1 MTNVRPRLCRH
12 FVWLMSLGLLLPGLA
27 PFTRAEDAPDLR
39 KVVPEVLGTEQRR
52 AAAGMIGRHIR
63 RRTTEVNARN
73 REAWY
78 RIKTRAQWEQY
89 RDERIERLRRSL
101 GEFPPPPDKLAV
113 HTTGVVHGD
122 GFTVENLAYESRPGQ
137 WVPGNLYVPDPP
149 RPSMPGLLIA
159 HAHHRDKPQ
168 DELQDMGMT
177 WARAGCLVLVI
188 DQVGY
193 GERRAHPFSRPEDF
207 PTPYLVNRQDY
218 HFRYDSGVQLQLLGD
233 SLMGWMVWDLRRGID
248 LLLTRDGIDP
258 KRIILLGAVAGGGD
272 PAAVTAALDRRV
284 ACCVPFNFG
293 GPQPETPYPL
303 PDDAE
308 TSFNYL
314 GDTYW
319 DSTRGLRQG
328 GRDDFLHWVIVASIA
343 PRRLIHAH
351 EFAWDQERDPVWKRS
366 QRIWGEFYGAAD
378 NLGYAHGKG
387 LLTLH
392 PPEASHCTN
401 IGKFHRRMIHPLFE
415 RWFGI
420 KVTEKDEYHAPRP
433 PEQLVCLTPRAR
445 QELQPKSL
453 TELMSKVGQER
464 VEKAR
469 KRLAAKSPAERR
481 RLLHDDWSNLL
492 GPVTPSRP
500 PVVRAKS
507 TDDQPVAGARVERIV
522 LEVEPG
528 IVVPVIL
535 LTPVKRTGRL
545 PAVIG
550 LAQAGKAGFL
560 KERADEVATL
570 LRGGTAVVLPDLR
583 GTGETCAGDARGP
596 ESDDT
601 NLSVHVQ
608 LFGETLLGQRL
619 RDLRSVLAYLRAREE
634 IDARRLG
641 LWGDSFTPPNRPDT
655 DFRVPRRVEGGPRE
669 PEPLGGL
676 LALLGALFEDD
687 VQAVYAA
694 GGLVGY
700 QLVLTHFAVLIPH
713 DVSVPGAL
721 TAGDLCDLAGSL
733 APRPLRLEALVD
745 PQNRLLPVAALRRA
759 YGPAVESY
767 AGTPESLRIEAQRSS
782 PARWLLAQLGMNQFG
797 H

>member
-1 MTNVRPRLCRH
+1 
-12 FVWLMSLGLLLPGLA
+12 LLPGLA
-27 PFTRAEDAPDLR
+27 PLAVADDAAGLR
-39 KVVPEVLGTEQRR
+39 KIVPEVIGVEQRR
-52 AAAGMIGRHIR
+52 MAAGMIERDIR
-63 RRTTEVNARN
+63 RRTAEVNARN

-78 RIKTRAQWEQY
+78 RIRTRAQWEQY

-101 GEFPPPPDKLAV
+101 GEFPPPPEKLAMR
-113 HTTGVVHGD
+113 TTGVVNGD
-122 GFTVENLAYESRPGQ
+122 GFTIENLVYESRPGQ
-137 WVPGNLYVPDPP
+137 WVPGNLYVPNPP
-149 RPSMPGLLIA
+149 RPSMPGLLLA

-168 DELQDMGMT
+168 EELQDMGMT
-177 WARAGCLVLVI
+177 WAGAGCLVLVI
-188 DQVGY
+188 DKVGY

-207 PTPYLVNRQDY
+207 PKPYLVSRQDY

-248 LLLTRDGIDP
+248 LLLAREGIDP

-293 GPQPETPYPL
+293 GPQPETPFPF

-319 DSTRGLRQG
+319 DSTRGLSLG

-351 EFAWDQERDPVWKRS
+351 EFSWDRERDPVWKRY
-366 QRIWGEFYGAAD
+366 QKIWGEFYGAAD

-420 KVTEKDEYHAPRP
+420 KVTEQDEYHAPRP
-433 PEQLVCLTPRAR
+433 PAQLVCLTDKAR

-453 TELMSKVGQER
+453 TELMTKLGQER

-469 KRLAAKSPAERR
+469 SRLAGKSPAERR
-481 RLLHDDWSNLL
+481 RLLRDVWSNLL
-492 GPVTPSRP
+492 GPVIPARP
-500 PVVRAKS
+500 PVVQAKS
-507 TDDQPVAGARVERIV
+507 SDDQPVAGAHVERVV

-528 IVVPVIL
+528 IVVPVVL
-535 LTPVKRTGRL
+535 LTPVKRTGQL

-560 KERADEVATL
+560 KERADEVSAL
-570 LRGGTAVVLPDLR
+570 LRGGTAVILPDLR
-583 GTGETCAGDARGP
+583 GTGETRAGDARGP
-596 ESDDT
+596 ESNDT

-619 RDLRSVLAYLRAREE
+619 RDLRSVLAYLRTREE
-634 IDARRLG
+634 IDARRLA
-641 LWGDSFTPPNRPDT
+641 LWGNSFTSPNRPDT
-655 DFRVPRRVEGGPRE
+655 DFRVPRRVESGPRQ

-676 LALLGALFEDD
+676 LALLGGVFEDD
-687 VQAVYAA
+687 VRAVYIA
-694 GGLVGY
+694 GGLADY
-700 QLVLTHFAVLIPH
+700 HSVLTHFAVLLPH
-713 DVSVPGAL
+713 DASVPGAL

-745 PQNRLLPVAALRRA
+745 AQNLLLPVAALRRA
-759 YGPAVESY
+759 YGPAVEGYTRSRE
-767 AGTPESLRIEAQRSS
+767 ALRIEAERSS
-782 PARWLLAQLGMNQFG
+782 PARWLLNQLTTERIR